1 MRLMTRLVMAALV
14 IGTAAC
20 DSSTDPE
27 DAIVGTYTLASVN
40 GGSLPATV
48 FQAPGYRL
56 EIVSGTLM
64 VRDNNT
70 WTETATIRE
79 TDGTTITTET
89 STVTGTYA
97 INGSTATFTDSE
109 GDSLTSTFSGGD
121 TLTTTETSDGFTI
134 TFVYRK

>member
-14 IGTAAC
+14 IGTTAC

-40 GGSLPATV
+40 GDPVPSTLIQVPD
-48 FQAPGYRL
+48 YRL
-56 EIVSGTLM
+56 EIVSGTLT

-70 WTETATIRE
+70 WTETASIRE
-79 TDGTTITTET
+79 TEGTTVTT
-89 STVTGTYA
+89 STTTVQGTYS
-97 INGSTATFTDSE
+97 INGNTATFTDSD

-121 TLTTTETSDGFTI
+121 TLTTTESAEGFTI

>member
-14 IGTAAC
+14 LGTGAC
-20 DSSTDPE
+20 DSATDPE
-27 DAIVGTYTLASVN
+27 DAIVGTYTLATVN

-48 FQAPGYRL
+48 FQAPDYRL
-56 EIVSGTLM
+56 EIVSGTLI

-89 STVTGTYA
+89 STVNGTYTL
-97 INGSTATFTDSE
+97 NGSTATFTDSE
-109 GDSLTSTFSGGD
+109 GDTLTSTFSGSD
-121 TLTTTETSDGFTI
+121 TLTTTDSGSGFTI